1 MSKLQVR
8 AYFISTRLFCHIIH
22 LSTFPCGALYRINR
36 FWIPLTAFIVGT
48 ILSPKFKAVKTEDG
62 EKLFM
67 KWIFIKD
74 VKEIG

>member
-1 MSKLQVR
+1 LPYYSSQHV
-8 AYFISTRLFCHIIH
+8 S
-22 LSTFPCGALYRINR
+22 CGALYRINR

-48 ILSPKFKAVKTEDG
+48 ILSPKFKAKTEDG

>member
-1 MSKLQVR
+1 LDS
-8 AYFISTRLFCHIIH
+8 I
-22 LSTFPCGALYRINR
+22 
-36 FWIPLTAFIVGT
+36 TAFIVGT

-67 KWIFIKD
+67 KFFIKD

>member
-1 MSKLQVR
+1 VERYTGLTD
-8 AYFISTRLFCHIIH
+8 FGF
-22 LSTFPCGALYRINR
+22 
-36 FWIPLTAFIVGT
+36 LTAFIVGT